1 MNTFMIILAQFFYN
15 EKTFHTKV
23 VEKIRTQILS
33 SVTFSWKSCRLWDS
47 VEKYWRAEQAT
58 EDNMAHVQCM
68 LDT

>member
-33 SVTFSWKSCRLWDS
+33 SVTFS
-47 VEKYWRAEQAT
+47 
-58 EDNMAHVQCM
+58 
-68 LDT
+68 